1 MAGRSGQGAWVHL
14 CAWPWSDTHRACAGV
29 TWSLHRSTSGLC
41 LETGS
46 ESQACSRRTD
56 FSGWVIS
63 HGERAGLGGL
73 SSEHPWPL
81 PAFGGFPFIS
91 FQQVL
96 PSCRSPCLHGNVSR
110 GHRRHR
116 SFAVPAGGLFE
127 GRTSLTQGSAADR
140 LPCVPRGPTFHFSAH
155 PCPHCAD
162 TVPVAALSSSSHHPE
177 VPVEGTG
184 DGCVGAGTL
193 QRWEMPRFLQARV
206 PQARHHPVP
215 RGPQQ
220 CRPQHRFLA
229 QAAGLALRSQPLPAN
244 TMHLPQL
251 FPIVQA
257 PEPCQRGSPGCT
269 PAVTPRQRPTAPW
282 LATCAAPG
290 QAPKPSAPSRDLGAV
305 PACTGGA

>member
-1 MAGRSGQGAWVHL
+1 MFQA
-14 CAWPWSDTHRACAGV
+14 DGV
-29 TWSLHRSTSGLC
+29 
-41 LETGS
+41 
-46 ESQACSRRTD
+46 
-56 FSGWVIS
+56 SGWAIS

-96 PSCRSPCLHGNVSR
+96 PSCRSPYLRGNVSR

-140 LPCVPRGPTFHFSAH
+140 LPCMPCGPTFHFSAH

-184 DGCVGAGTL
+184 AGCVGAGTL
-193 QRWEMPRFLQARV
+193 QRWEMPRFLQARMSPSHDITPSPGDHSSAV
-206 PQARHHPVP
+206 LSTDSLHKPPGWRYGASPCQQIPCTYHSYFLLCRRRSPASAAPQAAR
-215 RGPQQ
+215 R
-220 CRPQHRFLA
+220 L
-229 QAAGLALRSQPLPAN
+229 
-244 TMHLPQL
+244 
-251 FPIVQA
+251 
-257 PEPCQRGSPGCT
+257 
-269 PAVTPRQRPTAPW
+269 
-282 LATCAAPG
+282 
-290 QAPKPSAPSRDLGAV
+290 
-305 PACTGGA
+305 